1 MTLFNRYSE
10 IRLKRQLKL
19 NQVGSGPLS
28 TFSSGIQ
35 EANNNLLC
43 GIRQFVEMSSASSFT
58 IRVKTLDST
67 EYEVSVTNDTTV
79 LELKRRLEELT
90 GVSSERQRIIFR
102 GRVLSDERNLGD
114 YKIEQGN
121 ALHLVSRPV
130 TTGTEDT
137 SRTENSNV
145 SSNEPPP
152 QGMGIPRGA
161 SVFIG
166 SMNIPVGADEVSG
179 VAGSIIQSIQQML
192 RFAQSRSQFPGQNQ
206 QPQNIEQILRNTFL
220 SARQIYQQLQQ
231 QISHTTQS
239 TDTAF
244 TQDLPSDMGGAYV
257 VILQGLLNSCRLLE
271 QFLESAIANLES
283 QRMNANQTENIRASS
298 SRVTTVLSLFFQLLQ
313 QILGSSRVFAE
324 MNPPTNRNNEHR
336 GETNVPPPQQQQQ
349 MLQNMLQSFAPQ
361 ITNMVQQIF
370 SSSSNGASA
379 QGFIHVG
386 NLGTPMNVNTSNQ
399 STSHSGSNE
408 FVAQTSAQTTNTT
421 TENTQADTGF
431 FMNLVNQLLSSIQQ
445 SLAASRV
452 NPQLVSQGPN
462 SDMGLP
468 SVGSVLQ
475 SFLSRDEAEEASI
488 LERIIGIVGEYL
500 SFVDLI
506 GLSQGN
512 TSCIRRIRRPV
523 RQQLLTQIF
532 HEGQDLSAQIRDV
545 ANRIVDNE
553 ISPELENF
561 SNLPSIRERLV
572 DTV

>member
-324 MNPPTNRNNEHR
+324 MNSPTNTNNEHR
-336 GETNVPPPQQQQQ
+336 GTRRVNIFSILYLMEYANRRNECAATTATTTNV
-349 MLQNMLQSFAPQ
+349 AEHAA
-361 ITNMVQQIF
+361 VVR
-370 SSSSNGASA
+370 SSNHQYGATDI
-379 QGFIHVG
+379 FI
-386 NLGTPMNVNTSNQ
+386 
-399 STSHSGSNE
+399 
-408 FVAQTSAQTTNTT
+408 F
-421 TENTQADTGF
+421 
-431 FMNLVNQLLSSIQQ
+431 IKW
-445 SLAASRV
+445 
-452 NPQLVSQGPN
+452 SQCT
-462 SDMGLP
+462 
-468 SVGSVLQ
+468 
-475 SFLSRDEAEEASI
+475 
-488 LERIIGIVGEYL
+488 RIY
-500 SFVDLI
+500 
-506 GLSQGN
+506 
-512 TSCIRRIRRPV
+512 SCW
-523 RQQLLTQIF
+523 
-532 HEGQDLSAQIRDV
+532 
-545 ANRIVDNE
+545 
-553 ISPELENF
+553 
-561 SNLPSIRERLV
+561 
-572 DTV
+572 